1 MRAGLRARGWGA
13 TVAFSALAAF
23 IAAGSAEATPITYY
37 FAGGQVTITAT
48 VSGNPVITP
57 QNVAL
62 NGISVTVDES
72 AGTLDS
78 ISLSTSSSG
87 SVTISPAY
95 NGYDTINIDFAMA
108 SATGGSI
115 SLVDPGPPKEYGF
128 TIGPVNVTGQFDAT
142 GTSPPISNQPFGFVN
157 PTASG
162 SIFID
167 PVNGKL
173 VLSGITLGE
182 IQPTGAPDPL
192 VIKGDF
198 VFLGLVPEPSTA
210 LLVGAGLVA
219 LGARGRRA

>member
-1 MRAGLRARGWGA
+1 MRAVLRAIGLRAAGVLA
-13 TVAFSALAAF
+13 ALAVLSV
-23 IAAGSAEATPITYY
+23 AGSAQATPVTYY
-37 FAGGQVTITAT
+37 FSVGQVTITAT
-48 VSGNPVITP
+48 VAGNPVIVP

-72 AGTLDS
+72 AGTLNS
-78 ISLSTSSSG
+78 ISLSTNSSG
-87 SVTISPAY
+87 AVTISPAY
-95 NGYDTINIDFAMA
+95 DGYDTINIDFAMA

-115 SLVDPGPPKEYGF
+115 SLVDPGPPKEYSF
-128 TIGPVNVTGQFDAT
+128 SIASVAVSGQFDAT

-167 PVNGKL
+167 PMSGEL
-173 VLSGITLGE
+173 DLSGITLGE

-198 VFLGLVPEPSTA
+198 VFVGLVPEPGTA
-210 LLVGAGLVA
+210 VLLGAGLLA
-219 LGARGRRA
+219 LGARRRRA